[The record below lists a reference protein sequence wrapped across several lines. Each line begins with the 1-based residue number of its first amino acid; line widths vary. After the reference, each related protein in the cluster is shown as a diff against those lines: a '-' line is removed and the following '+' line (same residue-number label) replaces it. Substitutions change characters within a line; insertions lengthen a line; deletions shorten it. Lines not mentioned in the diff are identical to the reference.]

1 MTAFRFALTAFALVL
16 FAWAADAAASVR
28 LGDLDERRHDGLRVT
43 TEGTVVDIVPDE
55 VDFRYSVLL
64 LKDGSSVFPVF
75 IRDTFDRERTIDA
88 RVRATGIYNR
98 LTTGLRRFSGPFIE
112 VKTTDT
118 NDSITVIDPP
128 PSDRF
133 DVPALDPAN
142 YLTPKDV
149 MQMGRRSVT
158 GRVLATWGGNRLML
172 DVKGTPVNIT
182 LIQGTPLPPCGTTVR
197 AAGYPETDLYR
208 VNLTKAI
215 WKEIPSGAEKA
226 ERVRATTAKRV
237 LDNSKLYLCKIDSEA
252 HGRII
257 RLAGRVINTP
267 TGDTP
272 RMRLDLV
279 SEGYHFSVDYSSV
292 PSAAD
297 GISVGCEIEVTGCC
311 LLESES
317 WTPYEVFPQIR
328 EFSVVVRTPADIRI
342 LARPPWWTPA
352 RLLIVIAVLFAALLA
367 FFVWNR
373 VLNRIV
379 ERRGRALFRA
389 EIANATSELRLDE
402 RTRLAVELHDTIS
415 QNLTGASMRIDAA
428 RRVLDTDRDKTLRN
442 LDVASRTLTSC
453 REELRNCI
461 WDLKNQSLEEKDLA
475 DAIRQTLDRHS
486 EDAKIS
492 VRFSVPRARLTDK
505 TAHALLQIIRELTV
519 NAIRHGGAKSV
530 RIAGAV
536 ENGSLLF
543 SVTDDGCGF
552 DPDAH
557 PGVSEGHFGLNGVAE
572 RIRKFNGTMT
582 IDSARGK
589 GTRIAAAFK
598 LPNAGQGTN
607 NG

>member
-1 MTAFRFALTAFALVL
+1 FIFA
-16 FAWAADAAASVR
+16 DPK
-28 LGDLDERRHDGLRVT
+28 G
-43 TEGTVVDIVPDE
+43 VDIVTPRPED
-55 VDFRYSVLL
+55 
-64 LKDGSSVFPVF
+64 
-75 IRDTFDRERTIDA
+75 
-88 RVRATGIYNR
+88 
-98 LTTGLRRFSGPFIE
+98 PFA
-112 VKTTDT
+112 
-118 NDSITVIDPP
+118 
-128 PSDRF
+128 
-133 DVPALDPAN
+133 VPALDPDAFR
-142 YLTPKDV
+142 TPREV
-149 MQMGRRSVT
+149 MRMDRRSVT
-158 GRVLATWGGNRLML
+158 GEVLATWGLKHVML
-172 DVKGTPVNIT
+172 RANERIINLT
-182 LIQGTPLPPCGTTVR
+182 LAAGATLPPCGVTIT

-208 VNLTKAI
+208 LNLTKAV
-215 WKEIPSGAEKA
+215 WKNVAGSPVADETPADVTAANILAYKKENPSIDSQSHG
-226 ERVRATTAKRV
+226 RLIRLRGRV
-237 LDNSKLYLCKIDSEA
+237 LSLPGE
-252 HGRII
+252 
-257 RLAGRVINTP
+257 
-267 TGDTP
+267 GDTE
-272 RMRLDLV
+272 RRFLLDSDGHRVPIDL
-279 SEGYHFSVDYSSV
+279 SSV
-292 PSAAD
+292 PSAAAN
-297 GISVGCEIEVTGCC
+297 ISVGCTVEVTGRC
-311 LLESES
+311 LLETES
-317 WTPYEVFPQIR
+317 WRPYDVFPQIR
-328 EFSVVVRTPADIRI
+328 GFSVVVRTPADIRI
-342 LARPPWWTPA
+342 LTRPPWWTPA
-352 RLLIVIAVLFAALLA
+352 RLLIVIAALFAALLA

-389 EIANATSELRLDE
+389 EIASAAAELRTDE

-442 LDVASRTLTSC
+442 LDVVSRTLTSC

-461 WDLKNQSLEEKDLA
+461 WDLRNQSLEEKDLA

-530 RIAGAV
+530 RIAGAI
-536 ENGSLLF
+536 EDGRLLF

-589 GTRIAAAFK
+589 GTRIAVAFK